1 MRPIKH
7 IIVHCADT
15 PASMDIGA
23 KEIDAWHRDRGWSAI
38 GYHYVIRRSGDIE
51 KGRDLDGDGNVDEEI
66 GAHALGYNR
75 YSLGICLVGGKGPDA
90 RADMNFTHN
99 QMGTLYRLLVA
110 LTTEYPNAE
119 VIGHRDVSDK
129 ACPSFDVKS
138 WWAGHA

>member
-1 MRPIKH
+1 MRLIDK

-23 KEIDAWHRDRGWSAI
+23 KEIGEWHKARGWKAI
-38 GYHYVIRRSGDIE
+38 GYHYVIRRNGEIE

-75 YSLGICLVGGKGPDA
+75 TSLGICLVGGAKGEF
-90 RADMNFTHN
+90 NFTRK
-99 QMGTLYRLLVA
+99 QMDTLWRLLVA
-110 LTTEYPNAE
+110 LTGEYPDAA

-129 ACPSFDVKS
+129 ACPSFDVKA
-138 WWAGHA
+138 WWGS